1 MPIELSPELNRRLN
15 KVVKNYNER
24 VRRANK
30 FGKIAKSK
38 LPAKVKVRDLKKS
51 YSNLDDLINEMQN
64 LELFNRKD
72 LTTSV
77 TEHLSVYDINLLRQ
91 NRERAVE
98 FFEKQVEL
106 LRPKAE
112 TFYPLKKARMET
124 IQQNIEILKSAKT
137 PEELRAASRYIDKYR
152 KSFERQ
158 ASGYRGFLSQTEAI
172 MKLVGIS
179 KERRDTFF
187 KKLSQL
193 NEIEFMEL
201 YEKEDILNKIYTLAD
216 SPKYTGGEL
225 ILYDSEE
232 NTFDLINSLINNI
245 DNMISDLRK

>member
-15 KVVKNYNER
+15 KVAKNYNER
-24 VRRANK
+24 IRRANK

-38 LPAKVKVRDLKKS
+38 LPTKVKVRDLKKS

-72 LTTSV
+72 FTTPV
-77 TEHLSVYDINLLRQ
+77 TDHLSVYDINLIKQ
-91 NRERAVE
+91 NREQAIE

-112 TFYPLKKARMET
+112 TFYPMKKARMKT
-124 IQQNIEILKSAKT
+124 IQQNIDILKSAKT

-158 ASGYRGFLSQTEAI
+158 ATGYRGFLSEVEAI
-172 MKLVGIS
+172 MKRVGIS
-179 KERRDTFF
+179 KEQRDTFF
-187 KKLSQL
+187 KKMSQL

-201 YEKEDILNKIYTLAD
+201 YEKEDIINKIYTLAD
-216 SPKYTGGEL
+216 SPKYTGGKL
-225 ILYDSEE
+225 ILHDSEE
-232 NTFDLINSLINNI
+232 NALNLINSLISNI
-245 DNMISDLRK
+245 DNMISDLKK